1 MTIRRVRTVDGLNEP
16 VGAFSQAVV
25 ADGVVYTSGQLPVR
39 ANGSIPADFESQLEA
54 TLGNLRTLLDSVG
67 SGLDQVVKV
76 NGYLTDR
83 DQLDPY
89 NRIYTAWFGGHLP
102 ARTTVCVDLWGVAL
116 EIDCVA
122 LIKERTDG

>member
-1 MTIRRVRTVDGLNEP
+1 MTIRRVRTVDGLSEP
-16 VGAFSQAVV
+16 VGAFSQATV
-25 ADGVVYTSGQLPVR
+25 ADGFVYTSGQIPVR
-39 ANGSIPADFESQLEA
+39 TDGSIPADFESQLEA

-89 NRIYTAWFGGHLP
+89 NRIYTAWFGEHLP
-102 ARTTVCVDLWGVAL
+102 ARTTVCVDLWDVAL

-122 LIKERTDG
+122 LVKEKADG